1 MGRIEDLAGRYQ
13 SHISAPWQRNLA
25 GAQRTI
31 FVVHDKAD
39 ERKLRAKLELFE
51 LHTRQAGCGWKLFD
65 FTGTFAHW
73 MASMDSDYREAYFE
87 EPSDLASKLQPEDN
101 VFAHY
106 AAAELRKVLTADDV
120 TADTVVAVHG
130 VASLF
135 GFTKAS
141 LVLEEV
147 KDDIRGRLVLFF
159 PGEFDNN
166 NYRLLDARDGWSYL
180 AVPITLHSGAI
191 EQ

>member
-73 MASMDSDYREAYFE
+73 MSGMDYREAYFE
-87 EPSDLASKLQPEDN
+87 GPDDLPLKLQSDF
-101 VFAHY
+101 VQFA
-106 AAAELRKVLTADDV
+106 AEELRKALTADDV
-120 TADTVVAVHG
+120 NSDTVVAVHG

-135 GFTKAS
+135 GFTKVS
-141 LVLEEV
+141 LVLKEV
-147 KDDIRGRLVLFF
+147 EHDIRGRLVLFF
-159 PGEFDNN
+159 PGEFDDN
-166 NYRLLDARDGWSYL
+166 NYRLLDARDGWNYL
-180 AVPITLHSGAI
+180 AVAITLHSGAL

>member
-39 ERKLRAKLELFE
+39 ERKLRAKLGLFE
-51 LHTRQAGCGWKLFD
+51 IATKETGHGWRLFD
-65 FTGTFAHW
+65 FTNTFARW
-73 MASMDSDYREAYFE
+73 MAGMDYREAYFE
-87 EPSDLASKLQPEDN
+87 EPSDLPLKLQSDF
-101 VFAHY
+101 VRY
-106 AAAELRKVLTADDV
+106 AATELQTVLTGEDV

-135 GFTKAS
+135 GFTKVS
-141 LVLEEV
+141 LVIKEV
-147 KDDIRGRLVLFF
+147 EHDIRGRLVLFF
-159 PGEFDNN
+159 PGEFENN
-166 NYRLLDARDGWSYL
+166 NYRLLDARDGWNYL
-180 AVPITLHSGAI
+180 AVPITLHSGAL

>member
-1 MGRIEDLAGRYQ
+1 MGRIEDLASRYQ

-51 LHTRQAGCGWKLFD
+51 LYTRQAGCGWKLFD
-65 FTGTFAHW
+65 FTGTFARW
-73 MASMDSDYREAYFE
+73 MSTMDYREAYFE
-87 EPSDLASKLQPEDN
+87 EPSDLPLKLQSDF
-101 VFAHY
+101 VQF
-106 AAAELRKVLTADDV
+106 AAAELRSVLTADDV
-120 TADTVVAVHG
+120 TADTVVG
-130 VASLF
+130 VYGIASLF
-135 GFTKAS
+135 GFTKVS
-141 LVLEEV
+141 LVLKEIEH
-147 KDDIRGRLVLFF
+147 DIRGRLVMFF

-166 NYRLLDARDGWSYL
+166 NYRLLDARDGWNYL
-180 AVPITLHSGAI
+180 AVPITLHSGAL